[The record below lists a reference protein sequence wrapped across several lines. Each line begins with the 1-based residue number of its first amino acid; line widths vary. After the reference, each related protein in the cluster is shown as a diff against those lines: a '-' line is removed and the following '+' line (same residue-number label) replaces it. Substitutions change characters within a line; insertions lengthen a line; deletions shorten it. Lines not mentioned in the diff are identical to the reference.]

1 MVEKEKFVGKSDCN
15 NMTQQNVI
23 RMSRSEINVK
33 RLLGRCELLAKE
45 DSHQDWRLEKYI
57 NALDDAI
64 KKLQTLPD
72 KPSRDK
78 MMEYTKRIDFLK
90 GVIDAA
96 KLTNSI
102 ERVVAAQML
111 PRAISVLVD
120 STGPSIVT
128 QIHQKTSAKY
138 NKELRSELFN
148 TELDGDSSVRH
159 RLTNSSPTQDEDLD
173 ALIKYNRNM
182 QEKIAENMIL
192 ITNNLKEHALT
203 ANAIIKKDLASLERS
218 DKLTEINA
226 VKLNKESLKLE
237 EHTKSKWRCLVWV
250 MIAFVVAVFFNMVL
264 FMKIAKKKM

>member
-1 MVEKEKFVGKSDCN
+1 
-15 NMTQQNVI
+15 MTQQNSI
-23 RMSRSEINVK
+23 RMSRSEINVR

-72 KPSRDK
+72 KPSGDK
-78 MMEYTKRIDFLK
+78 MMDYTKRIDFLK
-90 GVIDAA
+90 RVIDAG
-96 KLTNSI
+96 KFSNPI

-111 PRAISVLVD
+111 PRSSSVLVD
-120 STGPSIVT
+120 STGPNIVA

-148 TELDGDSSVRH
+148 TDSDDVGIRH
-159 RLTNSSPTQDEDLD
+159 RLSSASPTQDEDLD

-182 QEKIAENMIL
+182 QEIIAENML
-192 ITNNLKEHALT
+192 LMTSNMKEHALT
-203 ANAIIKKDLASLERS
+203 ANAIIKKDMSSLEKS

-250 MIAFVVAVFFNMVL
+250 MIAFVLAVFFNMVL
-264 FMKIAKKKM
+264 FMKVAKKKI